1 MIKQLSSTLALC
13 LIVVWA
19 SAQVM
24 PQQRVLVFSK
34 TKEFRHAS
42 IEVGKKAFIKLGQE
56 NGFAVDTTEDAAQFT
71 DANLQKYH
79 AVVFLSTTGNILND
93 KQQESFEHYIQA
105 GGGFVGIHAATDT
118 EYDWPWYNRLVGA
131 QFASHPASPNVQNGE
146 AVALNNTHPSMF
158 GFPERWKTK
167 DEFYDFKNYNV
178 HVKNLVKIDE
188 KTYKEGKMGA
198 DHPMSWFHDFDGGKA
213 FYTAFGHTDEAYS
226 DTVFLKH
233 VLGGL
238 KSVMATKLNMAK
250 ARPEENR
257 FIKTVLVDN
266 LNEPTELAILPN
278 GKVLF
283 GERRGDL
290 KVYNPVTKK
299 TKVVAKIPVYTT
311 FEYGLMGVNID
322 PKFAQNKWVYLYYSP
337 VGDSTFH
344 DQYLS
349 RFLYD
354 DAKDTLLMQT
364 EKIMLKVYVK
374 RSDCCHTGG
383 SIDWDNKGNMYLSTG
398 DDTNPFASEGFSP
411 IDGRPK
417 RQGWD
422 ARHTSS
428 NSNDLRGKILRI
440 KPTADG
446 GYTIPDGNLFPVAQF
461 GATGKTRPEIYVM
474 GNRNPYRIAVD
485 QRNNNL
491 YWGEVGPDAGEDDL
505 AKYGPR
511 GHCEFNQAREAGYYG
526 WPLFVADNKPY
537 RAFNFADSTSGDF
550 FAVNKPIND
559 SPHNT
564 GLREL
569 PPAQKAFIWYP
580 YAESKEFP
588 QLGKGG
594 RNPMAGPVYYADDH
608 AGASKFPAYY
618 DGKFFAY
625 EWMRVFIMT
634 VEMNEKGDYVNMER
648 FLPNVKFENPMDMAF
663 DKNGTLYMLEYGQN
677 WFAQNPDAVLSRID
691 YNPGN
696 RKPVA
701 VAEIDKKVGA
711 SPLTVQFSGAKSV
724 DFDGDALKYEWNF
737 GKGLPKSTLPNPK
750 FTFTKKGIY
759 TATLK
764 VTDAKG
770 NQNTASQV
778 VKVGNAEP
786 SVELAVKGNKTFY
799 WNNQKVDYEVKVTD
813 KEDGTLA
820 KGIDP
825 EDVVMTI
832 DYLDGFD
839 KTVIAQGH
847 QANTGVSSGK
857 RLIELSDCK
866 SCHQNEQKSIGP
878 AYREVAKKYKNGFM
892 VVENL
897 TRKIIKGGGGV
908 WGEQAMSA
916 HPQITEDEA
925 KDMVKYI
932 LSLDS
937 DKIAK
942 KEPLKGNY
950 APNIDKKKEG
960 TYILN
965 ASYTDK
971 GNGGI
976 GPNTINKSVVLR
988 NAKLKVNTF
997 DGGKDYMKYKLPTG
1011 AEVVVAVTDK
1021 SYVVFNN
1028 IDLSSISSATF
1039 QAFSSVGVTSG
1050 GKMEIRTGSP
1060 TGEVI
1065 GEAMIPNGSMKP
1077 ISVTLKSQEGK
1088 HDLYLVF
1095 TNAENKGKPLF
1106 AVDWIEFKNQGM

>member
-1 MIKQLSSTLALC
+1 MKKLCSVLALS
-13 LIVVWA
+13 LAFGWA
-19 SAQVM
+19 SAQVAAK
-24 PQQRVLVFSK
+24 RVLVFSK
-34 TKEFRHAS
+34 TTEFRHAS
-42 IEVGKKAFIKLGQE
+42 IGVGKVALIKMGTQ
-56 NGFAVDTTEDAAQFT
+56 NGFAVDTTEDATQFT
-71 DANLQKYH
+71 DANLQKYN
-79 AVVFLSTTGNILND
+79 AVVFLSTTGDILNP

-118 EYDWPWYNRLVGA
+118 EYGWPWYNRLVGA

-146 AVALNNTHPSMF
+146 AYAVDNTHPSMF

-188 KTYKEGKMGA
+188 KTYKEGKMGS
-198 DHPMSWFHDFDGGKA
+198 DHPMAWYHDFDGGKA
-213 FYTAFGHTDEAYS
+213 FYTAFGHTDEAYA
-226 DTVFLKH
+226 DPVFLNH

-238 KSVMATKLNMAK
+238 KSVMAAQLTPAK
-250 ARPEENR
+250 ARPEANR
-257 FIKTVLVDN
+257 FTKTVLVDN
-266 LNEPTELAILPN
+266 LNEPTELAILPT

-283 GERRGDL
+283 GERRGAL

-299 TKVVAKIPVYTT
+299 TKVVAQIPVYNT

-349 RFLYD
+349 RFVYD
-354 DAKDTLLMQT
+354 DAKDTLVMQS
-364 EKIMLKVYVK
+364 EKVMLKVYVK
-374 RSDCCHTGG
+374 RNDCCHTGG
-383 SIDWDNKGNMYLSTG
+383 SIDWDSKGNLYLSTG

-411 IDGRPK
+411 IDGRAK
-417 RQGWD
+417 RSGWD

-440 KPTADG
+440 RPTADG
-446 GYTIPDGNLFPVAQF
+446 GYAIPEGNLF
-461 GATGKTRPEIYVM
+461 ATGTKNARPEIYVM
-474 GNRNPYRIAVD
+474 GNRNPYRISVD
-485 QRNNNL
+485 QRNNYL
-491 YWGEVGPDAGEDDL
+491 YWGEVGPDAGEDNL
-505 AKYGPR
+505 AKYGSA

-550 FAVNKPIND
+550 FVANKPIND

-580 YAESKEFP
+580 YNDSKEFP

-608 AGASKFPAYY
+608 QGATKFPAYY

-625 EWMRVFIMT
+625 EWMRDFIMT
-634 VEMNEKGDYVNMER
+634 VEMNAKGDYVNMER
-648 FLPNVKFENPMDMAF
+648 FLPDVKFENPMDMAF
-663 DKNGTLYMLEYGQN
+663 DKNGTLFVLEYGQN
-677 WFAQNPDAVLSRID
+677 WFAQNPEATLSRID
-691 YNPGN
+691 FNPGN

-701 VAEIDKKVGA
+701 ELAVDKKVGA
-711 SPLTVQFSGAKSV
+711 SPLTVQFSSAKSM
-724 DFDGDALKYEWNF
+724 DSDGDALKYEWTF
-737 GKGLPKSTLPNPK
+737 GKGLPKSTQPNPK
-750 FTFTKKGIY
+750 FTFTKKGVY
-759 TATLK
+759 NAVLK

-770 NQNTASQV
+770 NQSLTSQTI
-778 VKVGNAEP
+778 KVGNAEP
-786 SVELAVKGNKTFY
+786 NVQVAVKGNQTFY

-847 QANTGVSSGK
+847 QANTGVSTGK

-892 VVENL
+892 AVENL

-932 LSLDS
+932 LSLD
-937 DKIAK
+937 DQKAAK

-950 APNIDKKKEG
+950 ALNDQKKEG
-960 TYILN
+960 TYIFN

-971 GNGGI
+971 GSGAI
-976 GPNTINKSVVLR
+976 GPNTINRTVVLR
-988 NAKLKVNTF
+988 SAKLKANTF

-1011 AEVVVAVTDK
+1011 AEVVVAITDK
-1021 SYVVFNN
+1021 SYVLFRD
-1028 IDLSSISSATF
+1028 IDLSTVLGVTF
-1039 QAFSSVGVTSG
+1039 QAFSSAGVTCG

-1060 TGEVI
+1060 TGTLI
-1065 GEAMIPNGSMKP
+1065 GEATIPNGSMKP
-1077 ISVTLKSQEGK
+1077 LSTSIKSQEGK
-1088 HDLYLVF
+1088 HDVYFVF
-1095 TNAENKGKPLF
+1095 TNPENKGKPLF